1 MGMRQTNVNL
11 EEWQYQRLK
20 ELAAKEKKSLSQ
32 LFRELVQ
39 ERFKLE
45 EEEIERDPLFNIIGL
60 GKGDGTNIA
69 NEHDKVIYQKA
80 GK

>member
-1 MGMRQTNVNL
+1 MRQTNVNL
-11 EEWQYQRLK
+11 EEWQYQQLK

-39 ERFKLE
+39 ERFELE
-45 EEEIERDPLFNIIGL
+45 EEEVEKDPLFSIIGL

-69 NEHDKVIYQKA
+69 REHDKVIYRKA
-80 GK
+80 NK

>member
-39 ERFKLE
+39 ERFELE
-45 EEEIERDPLFNIIGL
+45 EEEVERDPIFEISAMGR
-60 GKGDGTNIA
+60 GEGGGVA
-69 NEHDKVIYQKA
+69 REHDKILYRKSE
-80 GK
+80 